1 MTAAIQ
7 SLETGVGVFKAV
19 HTLGRPAGL
28 REIAA
33 LVRMHPSKLH
43 RYLATLVMTGL
54 VEQHV
59 DRRYAAGPYARSLAN
74 GAAGVAQAR
83 AAAEQALPALAREL
97 GQTVLVSIWGR
108 TGPSIVAIEE
118 APAPVTVRPAVTG
131 DLPLTSSSA
140 GRVFAAFMPAERIG
154 PLVKAELKGKGAAA
168 AAAYERQ
175 LREVRRRRLARAV
188 GERYP
193 GITAI
198 SAPVLGADG
207 HVLLTVTAFGMRE
220 TFPAS
225 WDGPV
230 AKALCGWAR
239 SRSANAPE

>member
-7 SLETGVGVFKAV
+7 SLETGVGVFKAL

-33 LVRMHPSKLH
+33 LVSMHPSKLH

-74 GAAGVAQAR
+74 GQASVAQAR
-83 AAAEQALPALAREL
+83 AEAERALPSLAREL
-97 GQTVLVSIWGR
+97 GQTVLLTIWGR
-108 TGPSIVAIEE
+108 TGPLIVAIEE
-118 APAPVTVRPAVTG
+118 APVPVTVRPAVKG
-131 DLPLTSSSA
+131 ELPLTNSSA
-140 GRVFAAFMPAERIG
+140 GRVFAAFLPAERIR
-154 PLVKAELKGKGAAA
+154 PLIKAELKGKGAAA

-175 LREVRRRRLARAV
+175 LGEVRRRKLARAV

-193 GITAI
+193 GIAAI

-207 HVLLTVTAFGMRE
+207 QVLLCVTAFGMRE

-225 WDGPV
+225 LDGPI
-230 AKALCGWAR
+230 AKGLRNWTRA
-239 SRSANAPE
+239 RSANVE